1 MADSMAV
8 SAAAAVTRAPRTR
21 RRVRFAPIIATL
33 PMIIISLSV
42 FFVAILF
49 TIYWSFTKSGMFPG
63 WVWYGTR
70 QYEILWN
77 TNNWQIAVSNIWLFG
92 LASLAINLIVG
103 FFLAVFMDQNI
114 RQESLFR
121 SIFLYPFAM
130 SLYVTGLAWQWIL
143 DPNLG
148 LQNALQ
154 NLGFTDFRFA
164 PLGNPNQAMI
174 GLVLGGC
181 WQGAGVTMAILL
193 AGIRSVDQEIWK
205 ASKIDGI
212 PTWRTYLFIVI
223 PMMRGAVATTLV
235 LQVTGVIR
243 TFDLVVS
250 MTGGGPGI
258 ATWMPAMYVI
268 NAIQSKL
275 NVGQGSAAATMMLA
289 PIAVILAIGATV
301 QWWNRRR
308 AGMNAS

>member
-1 MADSMAV
+1 MADLTVPGAGV
-8 SAAAAVTRAPRTR
+8 AQAPTR
-21 RRVRFAPIIATL
+21 RRRKIHFQAILATI
-33 PMIIISLSV
+33 PMIVIAISV

-49 TIYWSFTKSGMFPG
+49 TIYWSFTNSGMFPG
-63 WVWYGTR
+63 WGWVGLR

-77 TNNWQIAVSNIWLFG
+77 TNNWQIAVSNIWFFG
-92 LASLAINLIVG
+92 IMSLIINLVVG
-103 FFLAVFMDQNI
+103 FLLAVFMDQNI
-114 RQESLFR
+114 RQESVFR

-148 LQNALQ
+148 LQVAVRSW
-154 NLGFTDFRFA
+154 GWTDFTFA
-164 PLGNPNQAMI
+164 PLGDPRQAMI
-174 GLVLGGC
+174 GVILGGC

-193 AGIRSVDQEIWK
+193 AGIRGVDQEIWK
-205 ASKIDGI
+205 AAKIDGI
-212 PTWRTYLFIVI
+212 PTWKTYLYIVI
-223 PMMRGAVATTLV
+223 PMMRGAIATTLV
-235 LQVTGVIR
+235 LQLTGIIR
-243 TFDLVVS
+243 TFDIVVS

-268 NAIQSKL
+268 NAIQQKL

-289 PIAVILAIGATV
+289 PIAVLLLIRGIV
-301 QWWNRRR
+301 SWNNSRR

>member
-1 MADSMAV
+1 MADLTVGTAV
-8 SAAAAVTRAPRTR
+8 AGRPPRTR
-21 RRVRFAPIIATL
+21 RRIRFAAIIATL
-33 PMIIISLSV
+33 PMIIIAFSV

-49 TIYWSFTKSGMFPG
+49 TVYWSFTGSGMFPG
-63 WVWYGTR
+63 WNWVGLK
-70 QYEILWN
+70 QYNILWN
-77 TNNWQIAVSNIWLFG
+77 TNNWQIAVSNIWFFG
-92 LASLAINLIVG
+92 IASVIINLTIG
-103 FFLAVFMDQNI
+103 FILAVFMDQNI

-121 SIFLYPFAM
+121 SIFLYPFAV

-148 LQNALQ
+148 FQNAMQ
-154 NLGFTDFRFA
+154 NWGFTEFRFA
-164 PLGNPNQAMI
+164 PLGNPQQAMI
-174 GLVLGGC
+174 GLILGGC

-193 AGIRSVDQEIWK
+193 AGIRGVDQEIWK

-212 PTWRTYLFIVI
+212 PTWRTYLFIVV

-268 NAIQSKL
+268 NAIQNKL

-289 PIAVILAIGATV
+289 PIAILLIIRAVVA
-301 QWWNRRR
+301 WWFQRR